1 MCCTSCM
8 LGLLVILKVFKYI
21 LYTKVFLSGLMER
34 TRSHFAAGSEVEL
47 SVVSNN
53 LYTVDNN

>member
-8 LGLLVILKVFKYI
+8 LGLLIILKVFKYI

-34 TRSHFAAGSEVEL
+34 THFAAGSEVEL

>member
-8 LGLLVILKVFKYI
+8 LGLLIILKVFKYI
-21 LYTKVFLSGLMER
+21 LYTKVFLSGLMEI
-34 TRSHFAAGSEVEL
+34 THFAAGSEVEL

>member
-1 MCCTSCM
+1 MCCKSCM
-8 LGLLVILKVFKYI
+8 LGLLIILKVFKYI

-34 TRSHFAAGSEVEL
+34 THFAAGSEVEL